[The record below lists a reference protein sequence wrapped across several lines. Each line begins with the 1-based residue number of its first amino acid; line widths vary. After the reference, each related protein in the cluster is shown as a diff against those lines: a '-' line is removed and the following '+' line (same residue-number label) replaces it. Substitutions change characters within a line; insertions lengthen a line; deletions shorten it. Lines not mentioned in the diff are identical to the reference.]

1 MTEITGMLALGNG
14 EKCPHCEHRMVNNK
28 LEGLNLIDHMKKY
41 HYDEF
46 MAQLFPENQNAHAEG
61 SSPDDCMITYKD
73 KRKTDRRDNY
83 DRRFFG
89 DRRSVS
95 LRDPGDEND

>member
-1 MTEITGMLALGNG
+1 MNLWLSYFPKIRML
-14 EKCPHCEHRMVNNK
+14 
-28 LEGLNLIDHMKKY
+28 
-41 HYDEF
+41 
-46 MAQLFPENQNAHAEG
+46 
-61 SSPDDCMITYKD
+61 MITYKD